1 MRLSSP
7 HSSTLIAGP
16 MMLALWMLPAMAV
29 AQAGFQT
36 LDPFYQDESARR
48 DFFGGIAVSGEIGYR
63 TTSLLQPGSDAT
75 TGLGS
80 VAASAQ
86 LDYALMRQVDV
97 SAILDLTGGVGQGSV
112 GLSWLV
118 VKPYWHNDGT
128 DYAIRIAV
136 DPASEGSL
144 GFRQTDVAF
153 LSTSANSPNLISTF
167 AIGVRRVRAGY
178 DTRPAEVGMGGD
190 PPIGTSADLFANAQ
204 RIRVIGRELH
214 ASWGYNFLF
223 DPAGSRVAVTLLG
236 EAGDYTV
243 LRPVVGSQLAIE
255 GESEDRIR
263 SGMVWLRAGVELS
276 RPSYQL
282 APYVSVPIVT
292 WANVEGEEVR
302 HGPRPDKAQ
311 FGLRVTLR

>member
-1 MRLSSP
+1 MKLFSHHRSS
-7 HSSTLIAGP
+7 LIASAA
-16 MMLALWMLPAMAV
+16 MLALWMLPAVAA

-48 DFFGGIAVSGEIGYR
+48 DFFGGVAVSGEIGYR

-75 TGLGS
+75 AGLGS
-80 VAASAQ
+80 VAVSTQ

-97 SAILDLTGGVGQGSV
+97 SAIMDLTGGVGQGSV

-118 VKPYWHNDGT
+118 IKPYWHNDGT
-128 DYAIRIAV
+128 DYAVRIAV

-153 LSTSANSPNLISTF
+153 LSTSASSPTLISTF

-178 DTRPAEVGMGGD
+178 DSSPLEVGTGED
-190 PPIGTSADLFANAQ
+190 PPIGTSADLFADAR

-214 ASWGYNFLF
+214 ASWGYSFLF
-223 DPAGSRVAVTLLG
+223 DPAGSRIAVTLLG
-236 EAGDYTV
+236 AAGDYTL
-243 LRPVVGSQLAIE
+243 LRPVVGSQLQIE

-263 SGMVWLRAGVELS
+263 SGMAWIRAGIELN

-282 APYVSVPIVT
+282 APYVSVPVAT
-292 WANVEGEEVR
+292 WANVEGVDVR
-302 HGPRPDKAQ
+302 HGPRPDRAQ